1 MNGYLMDTNH
11 VTAWEGQ
18 NPSLIAKVDSLP
30 KNTTLIYAS
39 VITLGEISASHEI
52 TSGDAKRRH
61 QVKQFLNV
69 YVIPDALS
77 ISDDTPFYYGQ
88 IMGRIWQRHP
98 PPNDKKRT
106 EQHLVDLGVDIND
119 VWIVAAAWEHGLIFL
134 TTDKMPCIR
143 EAVSEVTFDTWL

>member
-1 MNGYLMDTNH
+1 MDTNH

-39 VITLGEISASHEI
+39 VITLGEISASHEM

-69 YVIPDALS
+69 YVIPDSLT
-77 ISDDTPFYYGQ
+77 ISNATPLYYGQ
-88 IMGRIWQRHP
+88 IIGRIWRRHP
-98 PPNDKKRT
+98 PANDKKRT

-119 VWIVAAAWEHGLIFL
+119 VWIVASSWERGLILL
-134 TTDKMPCIR
+134 TTDQMSCIR
-143 EAVSEVTFDTWL
+143 ESVSEVTFDSWL